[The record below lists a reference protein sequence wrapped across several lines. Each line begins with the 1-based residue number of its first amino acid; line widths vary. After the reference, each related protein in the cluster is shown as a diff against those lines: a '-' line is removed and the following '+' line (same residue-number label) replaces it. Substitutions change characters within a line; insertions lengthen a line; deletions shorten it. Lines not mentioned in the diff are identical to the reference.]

1 MADILQGL
9 NNPQKEAVTTV
20 EGPVMVIA
28 GAGSGKTKALTHR
41 IAYMIQEGI
50 NPFSIMALTF
60 TNKAAKEMKDRIMK
74 LVDPHAARNVWMG
87 TFHSIFARILRIEA
101 QHLGFTPDFT
111 IYDTDDSK
119 QLINAI
125 LKERE
130 LDTKAY
136 PAKYILH
143 RISMAKSALYTPED
157 YCNNF
162 EIQQQDLRAN
172 KPLVGEIFKSYNNR
186 LQRANAMDFDDI
198 LFYTNVLLR
207 DFPEILYKYQQR
219 FEYILV
225 DEYQDTNYA
234 QYLIIRRIAAMRE
247 NICVVGDDAQSIYG
261 FRGANIQNIL
271 NFKNDYPE
279 QKLIRLEQNY
289 RSTKTIVNAANSV
302 IDHNKDQIKKK
313 VWSDK
318 EEGELI
324 TVLRATSDN
333 EEGTL
338 VANSIFGYK
347 MSRQLNNKDFAI
359 LYRTNSQSRSIEEAL
374 RKQDIRYRIYGGLSF
389 YDRKE
394 VKDLLAYFR
403 VVINP
408 HDEQAL
414 LRIINYPA
422 RGIGKTTIERLMVV
436 ADERQ
441 KGIWDVISSET
452 EPMPNDFNSGTVT
465 KLRNF
470 ATMIRSFQ
478 TLLDK
483 QNAIELAKHICNT
496 VGIIKVLK
504 EDDTPE
510 GVARVQNIEELLNAI
525 MEFSDKQVDEV
536 TGEQNTVTLN
546 KFMEDVAL
554 LTDQDKK
561 DDEDDDYVTLMT
573 IHSAKG
579 LEFPYVY
586 IVGLE
591 ENLFPGIQS
600 LSTREDLEEER
611 RLFYVALTRAE
622 TKLVLSHAESRYRW
636 GNLTLSEPSR
646 FIEEI
651 DPSLIER
658 TKKASFRG
666 TSSFNEG
673 VNFSNPFSK
682 SFQTT
687 RKFQKKTMQSDTP
700 YINKGTQKTESS
712 EKFNSSDFNPASPDE
727 IVEGMIVL
735 HQKFGQGRVEKV
747 EGVGPN
753 KKANVFSTF
762 LQFQQLGD
770 LIALGQQLAVLT
782 GDGFQHHHAGKIH
795 HYTHHNRYTAG
806 DDPAA
811 IGAQQLFDTPAA
823 APNRNPHNG
832 CGE

>member
-1 MADILQGL
+1 MADILNGL
-9 NNPQKEAVTTV
+9 NSPQKEAVTTI

-50 NPFSIMALTF
+50 NPFAIMALTF
-60 TNKAAKEMKDRIMK
+60 TNKAAKEMKERIMK
-74 LVDPHAARNVWMG
+74 LVDAHSARNVWMG

-119 QLINAI
+119 QLINSI

-143 RISMAKSALYTPED
+143 RISMAKSALYTAED

-162 EIQQQDLRAN
+162 EIQQQDIRAN
-172 KPLVGEIFKSYNNR
+172 KPLIGEIFKSYNAR

-271 NFKNDYPE
+271 NFKTDYPG

-302 IDHNKDQIKKK
+302 IDHNKDQLKKK
-313 VWSDK
+313 VWSDN
-318 EEGELI
+318 EEGDLI
-324 TVLRATSDN
+324 TILRATSDG
-333 EEGTL
+333 EEGIL

-347 MSRQLNNKDFAI
+347 MSQQLNNKDFAI
-359 LYRTNSQSRSIEEAL
+359 LYRTNSQSRSLEEAL
-374 RKQDIRYRIYGGLSF
+374 RKKNIPYKIYGGLSF

-436 ADERQ
+436 ADERN
-441 KGIWDVISSET
+441 KGIWDVIANEN
-452 EPMPNDFNSGTVT
+452 EPMPQDFNSGTAN

-470 ATMIRSFQ
+470 ATMIKSFQ

-496 VGIIKVLK
+496 VGIIKDLK

-510 GVARVQNIEELLNAI
+510 GAARVDNIEELLNAI

-536 TGEQNTVTLN
+536 TGEQNEVTLN

-554 LTDQDKK
+554 LSDQDKK
-561 DDEDDDYVTLMT
+561 DDENADYVTLMT

-600 LSTREDLEEER
+600 LSTREELEEER

-622 TKLVLSHAESRYRW
+622 KKLVLSYAENRYRW
-636 GNLTLSEPSR
+636 GNMTLSEPSR

-651 DPSLIER
+651 DESLIER

-673 VNFSNPFSK
+673 INFSNPFSR
-682 SFQTT
+682 SFQE
-687 RKFQKKTMQSDTP
+687 KKEFQKRTTQS
-700 YINKGTQKTESS
+700 SS
-712 EKFNSSDFNPASPDE
+712 ETTSRPSSSATPININTSKNNDSDFVAAAPDD
-727 IVEGMIVL
+727 IAEGMRVL
-735 HQKFGQGRVEKV
+735 HQKFGQGTVAKV
-747 EGVGPN
+747 EGIGPN
-753 KKANVFSTF
+753 KKATVIFDECGSK
-762 LQFQQLGD
+762 QLM
-770 LIALGQQLAVLT
+770 LKFAKLNIL
-782 GDGFQHHHAGKIH
+782 K
-795 HYTHHNRYTAG
+795 
-806 DDPAA
+806 
-811 IGAQQLFDTPAA
+811 
-823 APNRNPHNG
+823 
-832 CGE
+832 

>member
-1 MADILQGL
+1 MTDILNGL
-9 NNPQKEAVTTV
+9 NNPQKEAVTTIQ
-20 EGPVMVIA
+20 GPVMVIA

-50 NPFSIMALTF
+50 NPFAIMALTF

-101 QHLGFTPDFT
+101 QYLGFTHDFT

-172 KPLVGEIFKSYNNR
+172 KPLIGEIFKTYNNR

-207 DFPEILYKYQQR
+207 DFPEILYKYQNR

-271 NFKNDYPE
+271 NFKNDYPD

-359 LYRTNSQSRSIEEAL
+359 LYRTNSQSRSLEEAL
-374 RKQDIRYRIYGGLSF
+374 RKQDIPYKIYGGLSF

-414 LRIINYPA
+414 LRIINYPT

-441 KGIWDVISSET
+441 KGIWDVISSDT
-452 EPMPNDFNSGTVT
+452 EPMPKDFNSGTVN
-465 KLRNF
+465 KLHNF
-470 ATMIRSFQ
+470 VTMIKSFQ
-478 TLLDK
+478 TLLNK
-483 QNAIELAKHICNT
+483 QSAIELAKHICNT
-496 VGIIKVLK
+496 VGIIKDLK

-510 GVARVQNIEELLNAI
+510 GQARVQNIEELLNAI

-536 TGEQNTVTLN
+536 TGEQNEVTLN

-554 LTDQDKK
+554 LTDQDNK
-561 DDEDDDYVTLMT
+561 DDEDDDRVTMMT

-600 LSTREDLEEER
+600 LSTREELEEER

-673 VNFSNPFSK
+673 INFSNPFSK
-682 SFQTT
+682 NFQEK
-687 RKFQKKTMQSDTP
+687 REYQKRVEQKQHTP
-700 YINKGTQKTESS
+700 YINNSASTN
-712 EKFNSSDFNPASPDE
+712 NSSDFVAATPEE
-727 IVEGMIVL
+727 IEEGMRVM
-735 HQKFGQGRVEKV
+735 HQKFGQGNVIKV
-747 EGVGPN
+747 EGIGPN
-753 KKANVFSTF
+753 KKATVVFDECGTK
-762 LQFQQLGD
+762 QLM
-770 LIALGQQLAVLT
+770 LKFAKLNIL
-782 GDGFQHHHAGKIH
+782 K
-795 HYTHHNRYTAG
+795 
-806 DDPAA
+806 
-811 IGAQQLFDTPAA
+811 
-823 APNRNPHNG
+823 
-832 CGE
+832 

>member
-9 NNPQKEAVTTV
+9 NSPQKEAVTTV

-162 EIQQQDLRAN
+162 DIQQQDLRAN
-172 KPLVGEIFKSYNNR
+172 KPLIGEIFKTYNNR

-279 QKLIRLEQNY
+279 QRLIRLEQNY

-441 KGIWDVISSET
+441 KGIWDVISSEE
-452 EPMPNDFNSGTVT
+452 EPMPKDFNSGTVN

-470 ATMIRSFQ
+470 ATMIKSFQ
-478 TLLDK
+478 TLLNK

-496 VGIIKVLK
+496 VGIIKDLK

-510 GVARVQNIEELLNAI
+510 GLARVQNIEELLNAI

-536 TGEQNTVTLN
+536 TGEQNEVTLN

-622 TKLVLSHAESRYRW
+622 TKLVLSYAESRYRW

-651 DPSLIER
+651 DQSLIEKTR
-658 TKKASFRG
+658 KASFRG

-673 VNFSNPFSK
+673 INFSNPFSK
-682 SFQTT
+682 SFQEK
-687 RKFQKKTMQSDTP
+687 RDYQKKTSSADSP
-700 YINKGTQKTESS
+700 YINKGT
-712 EKFNSSDFNPASPDE
+712 NSTTPININTPKNNDSDFVAASPEDIE
-727 IVEGMIVL
+727 EGMRVL
-735 HQKFGQGRVEKV
+735 HQKFGQGTVMKV
-747 EGVGPN
+747 EGIGPN
-753 KKANVFSTF
+753 KKATV
-762 LQFQQLGD
+762 
-770 LIALGQQLAVLT
+770 
-782 GDGFQHHHAGKIH
+782 
-795 HYTHHNRYTAG
+795 
-806 DDPAA
+806 
-811 IGAQQLFDTPAA
+811 LFDE
-823 APNRNPHNG
+823 
-832 CGE
+832 CGSKQLMLKFEKLNILR

>member
-1 MADILQGL
+1 MTDILNGL
-9 NNPQKEAVTTV
+9 NNPQREAVTTV

-162 EIQQQDLRAN
+162 EIQQQDVRAN
-172 KPLVGEIFKSYNNR
+172 KPLIGEIFKTYNNR

-279 QKLIRLEQNY
+279 QRLIRLEQNY

-359 LYRTNSQSRSIEEAL
+359 LYRTNSQSRSLEEAL

-436 ADERQ
+436 ADERKQ
-441 KGIWDVISSET
+441 AIWDVIASDE
-452 EPMPNDFNSGTVT
+452 EPMPKDFNSGTVS

-470 ATMIRSFQ
+470 ATMIKSFQ
-478 TLLDK
+478 TLLNK

-496 VGIIKVLK
+496 VGIIKDLK

-510 GVARVQNIEELLNAI
+510 GLSRVQNIEELLNAI

-536 TGEQNTVTLN
+536 TGEQNEVTLN

-554 LTDQDKK
+554 LTDQDKEN
-561 DDEDDDYVTLMT
+561 DEDDDYVTLMT

-622 TKLVLSHAESRYRW
+622 TKLVLSYAESRYRW

-651 DPSLIER
+651 DQSLIER
-658 TKKASFRG
+658 TRKASFRG
-666 TSSFNEG
+666 TSSFDEG
-673 VNFSNPFSK
+673 VNFSDPFSK
-682 SFQTT
+682 SFQT
-687 RKFQKKTMQSDTP
+687 RRDFQKKTTQPSNATP
-700 YINKGTQKTESS
+700 INTPK
-712 EKFNSSDFNPASPDE
+712 NNNSDFTAASPDV
-727 IVEGMIVL
+727 IDEGMRVL
-735 HQKFGQGRVEKV
+735 HQKFGQGTVMKV
-747 EGVGPN
+747 EGIGPN
-753 KKANVFSTF
+753 KKATV
-762 LQFQQLGD
+762 
-770 LIALGQQLAVLT
+770 
-782 GDGFQHHHAGKIH
+782 
-795 HYTHHNRYTAG
+795 
-806 DDPAA
+806 
-811 IGAQQLFDTPAA
+811 LFDD
-823 APNRNPHNG
+823 
-832 CGE
+832 CGTKQLMLKFAKLNILK

>member
-1 MADILQGL
+1 MADILNGL
-9 NNPQKEAVTTV
+9 NNPQREAVTTI

-143 RISMAKSALYTPED
+143 RISMAKSALYTAED

-162 EIQQQDLRAN
+162 EIQQQDIRAN
-172 KPLVGEIFKSYNNR
+172 KPLIGEIFKSYNNR

-271 NFKNDYPE
+271 NFKTDYPE

-302 IDHNKDQIKKK
+302 IEHNKDQIKKK
-313 VWSDK
+313 VWSDN
-318 EEGELI
+318 EEGDLI
-324 TVLRATSDN
+324 TVLRATSDG

-347 MSRQLNNKDFAI
+347 MAQQLNNKDFAI
-359 LYRTNSQSRSIEEAL
+359 LYRTNSQSRSLEEAL
-374 RKQDIRYRIYGGLSF
+374 RKQNIPYKIYGGLSF

-436 ADERQ
+436 ANERN
-441 KGIWDVISSET
+441 KGIWDVIANE
-452 EPMPNDFNSGTVT
+452 EEQMPQDFNSGTAG

-470 ATMIRSFQ
+470 ATMIKSFQ
-478 TLLDK
+478 TLLNK
-483 QNAIELAKHICNT
+483 LNAIELAKHICNT
-496 VGIIKVLK
+496 VGIIKDLK

-536 TGEQNTVTLN
+536 TGEQNEVTLN

-554 LTDQDKK
+554 LSDQDKK
-561 DDEDDDYVTLMT
+561 DDENADYVTLMT

-600 LSTREDLEEER
+600 LSTREELEEER

-622 TKLVLSHAESRYRW
+622 TKLILSYAESRYRW

-673 VNFSNPFSK
+673 NNFSNPFSK

-687 RKFQKKTMQSDTP
+687 REFQKKNNPEKQNTP
-700 YINKGTQKTESS
+700 YINSTQKNE
-712 EKFNSSDFNPASPDE
+712 SSDFVAASPDD
-727 IVEGMIVL
+727 IIEGIRVS
-735 HQKFGQGRVEKV
+735 HQKFGQGSVTKV
-747 EGVGPN
+747 EGIGPN
-753 KKANVFSTF
+753 KKATVIFDECGSK
-762 LQFQQLGD
+762 QLM
-770 LIALGQQLAVLT
+770 LKFAKLNIL
-782 GDGFQHHHAGKIH
+782 K
-795 HYTHHNRYTAG
+795 
-806 DDPAA
+806 
-811 IGAQQLFDTPAA
+811 
-823 APNRNPHNG
+823 
-832 CGE
+832 

>member
-1 MADILQGL
+1 
-9 NNPQKEAVTTV
+9 
-20 EGPVMVIA
+20 
-28 GAGSGKTKALTHR
+28 
-41 IAYMIQEGI
+41 
-50 NPFSIMALTF
+50 
-60 TNKAAKEMKDRIMK
+60 
-74 LVDPHAARNVWMG
+74 
-87 TFHSIFARILRIEA
+87 
-101 QHLGFTPDFT
+101 
-111 IYDTDDSK
+111 
-119 QLINAI
+119 
-125 LKERE
+125 
-130 LDTKAY
+130 
-136 PAKYILH
+136 
-143 RISMAKSALYTPED
+143 
-157 YCNNF
+157 
-162 EIQQQDLRAN
+162 
-172 KPLVGEIFKSYNNR
+172 
-186 LQRANAMDFDDI
+186 
-198 LFYTNVLLR
+198 VLLR

-687 RKFQKKTMQSDTP
+687 REFQKKTMQSDTP

-753 KKANVFSTF
+753 KKASVFFDECGTK
-762 LQFQQLGD
+762 QLM
-770 LIALGQQLAVLT
+770 LKFAKLNILKQ
-782 GDGFQHHHAGKIH
+782 
-795 HYTHHNRYTAG
+795 
-806 DDPAA
+806 
-811 IGAQQLFDTPAA
+811 
-823 APNRNPHNG
+823 
-832 CGE
+832 

>member
-1 MADILQGL
+1 MTDILQGL
-9 NNPQKEAVTTV
+9 NSPQKEAVTTV

-162 EIQQQDLRAN
+162 DIQQQDLRAN
-172 KPLVGEIFKSYNNR
+172 KPLIGEIFKTYNNR

-279 QKLIRLEQNY
+279 QRLIRLEQNY

-441 KGIWDVISSET
+441 KGIWDVISSEE
-452 EPMPNDFNSGTVT
+452 EPMPKDFNSGTVN

-470 ATMIRSFQ
+470 ATMIKSFQ
-478 TLLDK
+478 TLLNK

-496 VGIIKVLK
+496 VGIIKDLK

-510 GVARVQNIEELLNAI
+510 GLARVQNIEELLNAI

-536 TGEQNTVTLN
+536 TGEQNEVTLN

-622 TKLVLSHAESRYRW
+622 TKLVLSYAESRYRW

-651 DPSLIER
+651 DQSLIEKTR
-658 TKKASFRG
+658 KASFSG

-673 VNFSNPFSK
+673 INFSNPFSK
-682 SFQTT
+682 SFQEK
-687 RKFQKKTMQSDTP
+687 RDYQKKTSSADST
-700 YINKGTQKTESS
+700 YINKGT
-712 EKFNSSDFNPASPDE
+712 NSTTPININTPKNNDSDFVAASPEDIE
-727 IVEGMIVL
+727 EGMRVL
-735 HQKFGQGRVEKV
+735 HQKFGQGTVMKV
-747 EGVGPN
+747 EGIGPN
-753 KKANVFSTF
+753 KKATV
-762 LQFQQLGD
+762 
-770 LIALGQQLAVLT
+770 
-782 GDGFQHHHAGKIH
+782 
-795 HYTHHNRYTAG
+795 
-806 DDPAA
+806 
-811 IGAQQLFDTPAA
+811 LFDE
-823 APNRNPHNG
+823 
-832 CGE
+832 CGSKQLMLKFAKLNILR

>member
-1 MADILQGL
+1 MADILNGL
-9 NNPQKEAVTTV
+9 NNPQKEAVTTI

-50 NPFSIMALTF
+50 NPFAIMALTF
-60 TNKAAKEMKDRIMK
+60 TNKAAKEMKERIMK
-74 LVDPHAARNVWMG
+74 LVDAHSARNVWMG

-119 QLINAI
+119 QLINSI

-143 RISMAKSALYTPED
+143 RISMAKSALYTAED

-162 EIQQQDLRAN
+162 DIQQQDIRAN
-172 KPLVGEIFKSYNNR
+172 KPLIGEIFKSYNAR

-271 NFKNDYPE
+271 NFKTDYPG

-313 VWSDK
+313 VWSDN
-318 EEGELI
+318 EEGDLI
-324 TVLRATSDN
+324 TVLRATSDG
-333 EEGTL
+333 EEGIL

-347 MSRQLNNKDFAI
+347 MSQQLNNKDFAI
-359 LYRTNSQSRSIEEAL
+359 LYRTNSQSRSLEEAL
-374 RKQDIRYRIYGGLSF
+374 RKKNIPYKIYGGLSF

-436 ADERQ
+436 ANERN
-441 KGIWDVISSET
+441 KGIWDVIANE
-452 EPMPNDFNSGTVT
+452 EEQMPQDFNSGTAG

-470 ATMIRSFQ
+470 ATMIKSFQ
-478 TLLDK
+478 TLLNK

-496 VGIIKVLK
+496 VGIIKDLK

-536 TGEQNTVTLN
+536 TGEQNEVTLN

-554 LTDQDKK
+554 LSDQDKK
-561 DDEDDDYVTLMT
+561 DDENADYVTLMT

-600 LSTREDLEEER
+600 LSTREELEEER

-622 TKLVLSHAESRYRW
+622 TKLILSYAESRYRW

-673 VNFSNPFSK
+673 NNFSNPFSK

-687 RKFQKKTMQSDTP
+687 REFQKKNNPEKQNTP
-700 YINKGTQKTESS
+700 YINSTQKNE
-712 EKFNSSDFNPASPDE
+712 SSDFVAASPDD
-727 IVEGMIVL
+727 IIEGMRVS
-735 HQKFGQGRVEKV
+735 HQKFGQGSVTKV
-747 EGVGPN
+747 EGIGPN
-753 KKANVFSTF
+753 KKATVIFDECGSK
-762 LQFQQLGD
+762 QLM
-770 LIALGQQLAVLT
+770 LKFAKLNIL
-782 GDGFQHHHAGKIH
+782 K
-795 HYTHHNRYTAG
+795 
-806 DDPAA
+806 
-811 IGAQQLFDTPAA
+811 
-823 APNRNPHNG
+823 
-832 CGE
+832 

>member
-1 MADILQGL
+1 MTDILQGL
-9 NNPQKEAVTTV
+9 NSPQKEAVTTV

-111 IYDTDDSK
+111 IYDSDDSK
-119 QLINAI
+119 QLINTI
-125 LKERE
+125 LKEKE

-172 KPLVGEIFKSYNNR
+172 KPLIGEIFKSYNNR

-324 TVLRATSDN
+324 TILRATSDN
-333 EEGTL
+333 EEGIL

-347 MSRQLNNKDFAI
+347 MSQQLNNKDFAI
-359 LYRTNSQSRSIEEAL
+359 LYRTNSQSRSLEEAL
-374 RKQDIRYRIYGGLSF
+374 RKKNIPYKIYGGLSF

-441 KGIWDVISSET
+441 KGIWDVIASET

-483 QNAIELAKHICNT
+483 QSAIELAKHICNT

-687 RKFQKKTMQSDTP
+687 REFQKKTSQSDTP
-700 YINKGTQKTESS
+700 YINRGAQKTESS

-753 KKANVFSTF
+753 KKATVFF
-762 LQFQQLGD
+762 DECGAKQLM
-770 LIALGQQLAVLT
+770 LKFAKLNILKQ
-782 GDGFQHHHAGKIH
+782 
-795 HYTHHNRYTAG
+795 
-806 DDPAA
+806 
-811 IGAQQLFDTPAA
+811 
-823 APNRNPHNG
+823 
-832 CGE
+832 

>member
-1 MADILQGL
+1 MTDILQGL
-9 NNPQKEAVTTV
+9 NSPQKEAVTTV

-162 EIQQQDLRAN
+162 EIQQQDVRAN
-172 KPLVGEIFKSYNNR
+172 KPLIGEIFKTYNNR

-279 QKLIRLEQNY
+279 QRLIRLEQNY

-359 LYRTNSQSRSIEEAL
+359 LYRTNSQSRSLEEAL

-436 ADERQ
+436 ADERKQ
-441 KGIWDVISSET
+441 AIWDVIASDE
-452 EPMPNDFNSGTVT
+452 EPMPKDFNSGTVS

-470 ATMIRSFQ
+470 ATMIKSFQ
-478 TLLDK
+478 TLLNK

-496 VGIIKVLK
+496 VGIIKDLK

-510 GVARVQNIEELLNAI
+510 GLARVQNIEELLNAI

-536 TGEQNTVTLN
+536 TGEQNEVTLN

-622 TKLVLSHAESRYRW
+622 TKLVLSYAESRYRW

-651 DPSLIER
+651 DQSLIER
-658 TKKASFRG
+658 TRKASFRG

-673 VNFSNPFSK
+673 INFSNPFSK
-682 SFQTT
+682 SFQE
-687 RKFQKKTMQSDTP
+687 KKEYQKRTEQTNTP
-700 YINKGTQKTESS
+700 ININTPKNKD
-712 EKFNSSDFNPASPDE
+712 SDFVAATPEDIE
-727 IVEGMIVL
+727 EGMRVL
-735 HQKFGQGRVEKV
+735 HQKFGQGTVMKV
-747 EGVGPN
+747 EGIGPN
-753 KKANVFSTF
+753 KKATV
-762 LQFQQLGD
+762 
-770 LIALGQQLAVLT
+770 
-782 GDGFQHHHAGKIH
+782 
-795 HYTHHNRYTAG
+795 
-806 DDPAA
+806 
-811 IGAQQLFDTPAA
+811 LFDE
-823 APNRNPHNG
+823 
-832 CGE
+832 CGSKQLMLKFAKLNILK

>member
-1 MADILQGL
+1 MTDILNGL
-9 NNPQKEAVTTV
+9 NAPQKEAVTTI

-41 IAYMIQEGI
+41 IAYMIQEGV

-74 LVDPHAARNVWMG
+74 LVNPHAARNVWMG

-101 QHLGFTPDFT
+101 QNLGFTPDFT

-130 LDTKAY
+130 LDPKVY
-136 PAKYILH
+136 PAKNILH

-172 KPLVGEIFKSYNNR
+172 KPFIGEIFKTYNSR

-271 NFKNDYPE
+271 NFKTDYPE

-313 VWSDK
+313 VWSDN
-318 EEGELI
+318 EEGDLI
-324 TVLRATSDN
+324 TVLRATSDG
-333 EEGTL
+333 EEGVL

-347 MSRQLNNKDFAI
+347 MSQQLNNKDFAI
-359 LYRTNSQSRSIEEAL
+359 LYRTNSQSRSLEEAL
-374 RKQDIRYRIYGGLSF
+374 RKKNIPYKIYGGLSF

-436 ADERQ
+436 ANERN
-441 KGIWDVISSET
+441 KGIWDVIANEN
-452 EPMPNDFNSGTVT
+452 EPMPQDFNSGTAN

-470 ATMIRSFQ
+470 ATMIKSFQ

-496 VGIIKVLK
+496 VGIIKDLK

-510 GVARVQNIEELLNAI
+510 GAARVDNIEELLNAI

-536 TGEQNTVTLN
+536 TGEQNEVTLN

-554 LTDQDKK
+554 LSDQDKK
-561 DDEDDDYVTLMT
+561 DDENADYVTLMT

-600 LSTREDLEEER
+600 LSTREELEEER

-622 TKLVLSHAESRYRW
+622 KKLVLSYAESRYRW
-636 GNLTLSEPSR
+636 GNMTLSEPSR

-651 DPSLIER
+651 DESLIER
-658 TKKASFRG
+658 TRKASFRG

-673 VNFSNPFSK
+673 INFSNPFSRN
-682 SFQTT
+682 FQE
-687 RKFQKKTMQSDTP
+687 KKEFQKRTTQSSPATTSRPDSSTP
-700 YINKGTQKTESS
+700 ININTQK
-712 EKFNSSDFNPASPDE
+712 NNVSDFSAASPDE
-727 IVEGMIVL
+727 IEEGMRVL
-735 HQKFGQGRVEKV
+735 HQKFGQGIVAKV
-747 EGVGPN
+747 EGIGPN
-753 KKANVFSTF
+753 KKATV
-762 LQFQQLGD
+762 
-770 LIALGQQLAVLT
+770 
-782 GDGFQHHHAGKIH
+782 
-795 HYTHHNRYTAG
+795 
-806 DDPAA
+806 
-811 IGAQQLFDTPAA
+811 LFDE
-823 APNRNPHNG
+823 
-832 CGE
+832 CGTKQLMLKFAKLNILK

>member
-1 MADILQGL
+1 MADILNGL
-9 NNPQKEAVTTV
+9 NSPQKEAVTTI

-50 NPFSIMALTF
+50 NPFAIMALTF
-60 TNKAAKEMKDRIMK
+60 TNKAAKEMKERIMK
-74 LVDPHAARNVWMG
+74 LVDAHSARNVWMG

-119 QLINAI
+119 QLINSI

-143 RISMAKSALYTPED
+143 RISMAKSALYTAED

-162 EIQQQDLRAN
+162 DIQQQDIRAN
-172 KPLVGEIFKSYNNR
+172 KPLIGEIFKSYNAR

-271 NFKNDYPE
+271 NFKTDYPG

-313 VWSDK
+313 VWSDN
-318 EEGELI
+318 EEGDLI
-324 TVLRATSDN
+324 TVLRATSDG
-333 EEGTL
+333 EEGIL

-347 MSRQLNNKDFAI
+347 MSQQLNNKDFAI
-359 LYRTNSQSRSIEEAL
+359 LYRTNSQSRSLEEAL
-374 RKQDIRYRIYGGLSF
+374 RKKNIPYKIYGGLSF

-436 ADERQ
+436 ADERN
-441 KGIWDVISSET
+441 KGIWDVIANEN
-452 EPMPNDFNSGTVT
+452 EPMPQDFNSGTAN

-470 ATMIRSFQ
+470 ATMIKSFQ

-496 VGIIKVLK
+496 VGIIKDLK

-510 GVARVQNIEELLNAI
+510 GAARVDNIEELLNAI

-536 TGEQNTVTLN
+536 TGEQNEVTLN

-554 LTDQDKK
+554 LSDQDKK
-561 DDEDDDYVTLMT
+561 DDENADYVTLMT

-600 LSTREDLEEER
+600 LSTREELEEER

-622 TKLVLSHAESRYRW
+622 KKLVLSYAESRYRW
-636 GNLTLSEPSR
+636 GNMTLSEPSR

-651 DPSLIER
+651 DESLIER

-673 VNFSNPFSK
+673 INFSNPFSR
-682 SFQTT
+682 SFQE
-687 RKFQKKTMQSDTP
+687 KKEFQKRTTQS
-700 YINKGTQKTESS
+700 
-712 EKFNSSDFNPASPDE
+712 SSDATSKSASSATPININTSKNNDSDFVAAAPDD
-727 IVEGMIVL
+727 IAEGMRVL
-735 HQKFGQGRVEKV
+735 HQKFGQGTVAKV
-747 EGVGPN
+747 EGIGPN
-753 KKANVFSTF
+753 KKATVIFDECGSK
-762 LQFQQLGD
+762 QLM
-770 LIALGQQLAVLT
+770 LKFAKLNIL
-782 GDGFQHHHAGKIH
+782 K
-795 HYTHHNRYTAG
+795 
-806 DDPAA
+806 
-811 IGAQQLFDTPAA
+811 
-823 APNRNPHNG
+823 
-832 CGE
+832 

>member
-1 MADILQGL
+1 
-9 NNPQKEAVTTV
+9 
-20 EGPVMVIA
+20 
-28 GAGSGKTKALTHR
+28 
-41 IAYMIQEGI
+41 
-50 NPFSIMALTF
+50 MALTF

-162 EIQQQDLRAN
+162 DIQQQDLRAN
-172 KPLVGEIFKSYNNR
+172 KPLIGEIFKTYNNR

-279 QKLIRLEQNY
+279 QRLIRLEQNY

-302 IDHNKDQIKKK
+302 INHNKDQIKKK

-441 KGIWDVISSET
+441 KGIWDVISSEE
-452 EPMPNDFNSGTVT
+452 EPMPKDFNSGTVN

-470 ATMIRSFQ
+470 ATMIKSFQ
-478 TLLDK
+478 TLLNK

-496 VGIIKVLK
+496 VGIIKDLK

-510 GVARVQNIEELLNAI
+510 GLARVQNIEELLNAI

-536 TGEQNTVTLN
+536 TGEQNEVTLN

-622 TKLVLSHAESRYRW
+622 TKLVLSYAESRYRW

-651 DPSLIER
+651 DQSLIEKTR
-658 TKKASFRG
+658 KASFRG

-673 VNFSNPFSK
+673 INFSNPFSK
-682 SFQTT
+682 SFQEK
-687 RKFQKKTMQSDTP
+687 RDYQKKTSSADSP
-700 YINKGTQKTESS
+700 YINKGT
-712 EKFNSSDFNPASPDE
+712 NSTTPININTPKNNDSDFVAASPEDIE
-727 IVEGMIVL
+727 EGMRVL
-735 HQKFGQGRVEKV
+735 HQKFGQGTVMKV
-747 EGVGPN
+747 EGIGPN
-753 KKANVFSTF
+753 KKATV
-762 LQFQQLGD
+762 
-770 LIALGQQLAVLT
+770 
-782 GDGFQHHHAGKIH
+782 
-795 HYTHHNRYTAG
+795 
-806 DDPAA
+806 
-811 IGAQQLFDTPAA
+811 LFDE
-823 APNRNPHNG
+823 
-832 CGE
+832 CGSKQLMLKFAKLNILR

>member
-1 MADILQGL
+1 MTDILQGL
-9 NNPQKEAVTTV
+9 NSPQKEAVTTV

-162 EIQQQDLRAN
+162 DIQQQDLRAN
-172 KPLVGEIFKSYNNR
+172 KPLIGEIFKTYNNR

-279 QKLIRLEQNY
+279 QRLIRLEQNY

-441 KGIWDVISSET
+441 KGIWDVISSEE
-452 EPMPNDFNSGTVT
+452 EPMPKDFNSGTVN

-470 ATMIRSFQ
+470 ATMIKSFQ
-478 TLLDK
+478 TLLNK

-496 VGIIKVLK
+496 VGIIKDLK

-510 GVARVQNIEELLNAI
+510 GLARVQNIEELLNAI

-536 TGEQNTVTLN
+536 TGEQNEVTLN

-554 LTDQDKK
+554 LTDQDMK

-622 TKLVLSHAESRYRW
+622 TKLVLSYAESRYRW

-651 DPSLIER
+651 DQSLIEKTR
-658 TKKASFRG
+658 KASFRG

-673 VNFSNPFSK
+673 INFSNPFSK
-682 SFQTT
+682 NFQEK
-687 RKFQKKTMQSDTP
+687 RDYQKKTSSADSP
-700 YINKGTQKTESS
+700 YINKGT
-712 EKFNSSDFNPASPDE
+712 NSTTPININTPKNNDSDFVAASPEDIE
-727 IVEGMIVL
+727 EGMRVL
-735 HQKFGQGRVEKV
+735 HQKFGQGTVMKV
-747 EGVGPN
+747 EGIGPN
-753 KKANVFSTF
+753 KKATV
-762 LQFQQLGD
+762 
-770 LIALGQQLAVLT
+770 
-782 GDGFQHHHAGKIH
+782 
-795 HYTHHNRYTAG
+795 
-806 DDPAA
+806 
-811 IGAQQLFDTPAA
+811 LFDE
-823 APNRNPHNG
+823 
-832 CGE
+832 CGSKQLMLKFAKLNILR

>member
-1 MADILQGL
+1 MTDILNGL
-9 NNPQKEAVTTV
+9 NDPQKEAVTTI

-41 IAYMIQEGI
+41 IAYMIQEGV

-74 LVDPHAARNVWMG
+74 LVNPHAARNVWMG

-119 QLINAI
+119 QLINSI

-130 LDTKAY
+130 IDTKAY

-143 RISMAKSALYTPED
+143 RISMAKSALYTAED

-162 EIQQQDLRAN
+162 EIQQQDIRAN
-172 KPLVGEIFKSYNNR
+172 KPLIGEIFKSYNAR

-207 DFPEILYKYQQR
+207 DFPEILYKYQNR

-271 NFKNDYPE
+271 NFKTDYPG
-279 QKLIRLEQNY
+279 QRLIRLEQNY

-302 IDHNKDQIKKK
+302 IEHNKDQIKKK

-318 EEGELI
+318 EEGDLI
-324 TVLRATSDN
+324 TVLRATSDG

-347 MSRQLNNKDFAI
+347 MSQQLNNKDFAI
-359 LYRTNSQSRSIEEAL
+359 LYRTNSQSRSLEEAL
-374 RKQDIRYRIYGGLSF
+374 RKQNIPYRIYGGLSF

-436 ADERQ
+436 ANERQ
-441 KGIWDVISSET
+441 TGIWDVIANDN
-452 EPMPNDFNSGTVT
+452 EPMPQDFNSGTAN

-470 ATMIRSFQ
+470 ATMIKSFQ

-496 VGIIKVLK
+496 VGIIKDLK

-510 GVARVQNIEELLNAI
+510 GAARVDNIEELLNAI

-536 TGEQNTVTLN
+536 TGEQNEVTLN

-554 LTDQDKK
+554 LSDQDKK
-561 DDEDDDYVTLMT
+561 DDENADYVTLMT

-600 LSTREDLEEER
+600 LSTREELEEER

-622 TKLVLSHAESRYRW
+622 KKLVLSYAESRYRW
-636 GNLTLSEPSR
+636 GNMTLSEPSR

-651 DPSLIER
+651 DESLIER

-673 VNFSNPFSK
+673 INFSNPFSR
-682 SFQTT
+682 SFQE
-687 RKFQKKTMQSDTP
+687 KKEFQKRTTQS
-700 YINKGTQKTESS
+700 
-712 EKFNSSDFNPASPDE
+712 SSDATSKSASSATPININTSKNNDSDFVAAAPDD
-727 IVEGMIVL
+727 IAEGMRVL
-735 HQKFGQGRVEKV
+735 HQKFGQGTVTKV
-747 EGVGPN
+747 EGIGPN
-753 KKANVFSTF
+753 KKATVIFDECGSK
-762 LQFQQLGD
+762 QLM
-770 LIALGQQLAVLT
+770 LKFAKLNIL
-782 GDGFQHHHAGKIH
+782 K
-795 HYTHHNRYTAG
+795 
-806 DDPAA
+806 
-811 IGAQQLFDTPAA
+811 
-823 APNRNPHNG
+823 
-832 CGE
+832 